1 MANGRIITVFATKGG
16 CGKTTVATNL
26 AVTLCARG
34 TRRVCL
40 VDLDLEYGD
49 DACVLGLR
57 VERTLRDAVQWAG
70 ELTLDRVV
78 SLMTPFRPNLDCL
91 LAPSGPG
98 DAAHIPHTLVKD
110 LLSLLPALYDFVV
123 IDTPAQFSWVV
134 LTALDAADH
143 QVLVTTPERPALHN
157 LRHTLDVLDLLYDAG
172 SRSVVVNRSDAQAGL
187 SPADVDQL
195 IRTPVAV
202 GLPSWNDVPASINR
216 GEPLAF
222 SYPDHPVS
230 QAIRRL
236 AEDLASSDGRYSRD
250 PPP

>member
-57 VERTLRDAVQWAG
+57 AERSLQDAVQWSGA
-70 ELTLDRVV
+70 LTLDQVAA
-78 SLMTPFRPNLDCL
+78 LMTPFRPNLDCL
-91 LAPSGPG
+91 AAPSGPG

-123 IDTPAQFSWVV
+123 VDTPAHFNQVV
-134 LTALDAADH
+134 LAALDAADH
-143 QVLVTTPERPALHN
+143 QVVVTTPERPALRN
-157 LRHTLDVLDLLYDAG
+157 LRHTLDALDLLYDAG
-172 SRSVVVNRSDAQAGL
+172 TRSVVLNKSDPRAGL
-187 SPADVDQL
+187 TPASIDQL
-195 IRTPVAV
+195 LRTPVAV
-202 GLPSWNDVPASINR
+202 SLPNWNDVPASINR

-222 SYPDHPVS
+222 AYPDHPVS

-236 AEDLASSDGRYSRD
+236 AEDLASSDSQYTHES
-250 PPP
+250 PP